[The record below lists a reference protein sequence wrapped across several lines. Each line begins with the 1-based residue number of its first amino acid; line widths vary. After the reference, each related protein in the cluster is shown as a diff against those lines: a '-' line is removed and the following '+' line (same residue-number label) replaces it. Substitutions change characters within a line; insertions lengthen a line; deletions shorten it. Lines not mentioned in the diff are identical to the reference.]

1 MIIYIYKWHR
11 KKTRFLTIAAK
22 SRRNPA
28 AACYRCQRALLLLL
42 LLLDPPAAAALAR
55 DP

>member
-42 LLLDPPAAAALAR
+42 DPPAAAALAR